1 MDLLRPFR
9 SSITPERRAERLRIT
24 AECERVY
31 DECARLPQFLSCSVN
46 ERDGLYNLLNG
57 CFVRIAHA
65 DQAALVV
72 QWTPFAP
79 SADCHGPQKVK
90 LETEA
95 SMLRFLA
102 VMKAQGA
109 AIDLRMG
116 QKPEGAPA

>member
-24 AECERVY
+24 TECERVY
-31 DECARLPQFLSCSVN
+31 DECARLPQFLNCSVN
-46 ERDGLYNLLNG
+46 QRDGLYNLLNG

-72 QWTPFAP
+72 QWTPFAEVGG
-79 SADCHGPQKVK
+79 SYGPQQVT
-90 LETEA
+90 LHTEA
-95 SMLRFLA
+95 QLQRFLA

-116 QKPEGAPA
+116 HKAEGAQA

>member
-1 MDLLRPFR
+1 MDLLRPFK

-31 DECARLPQFLSCSVN
+31 DECGRLPQFINCSVN
-46 ERDGLYNLLNG
+46 QRDGLYNLLNG

-65 DQAALVV
+65 DQAAIVV

-79 SADCHGPQKVK
+79 SADCSGPQKVV

-95 SMLRFLA
+95 QMQRFLA

-116 QKPEGAPA
+116 MPAEGAQA